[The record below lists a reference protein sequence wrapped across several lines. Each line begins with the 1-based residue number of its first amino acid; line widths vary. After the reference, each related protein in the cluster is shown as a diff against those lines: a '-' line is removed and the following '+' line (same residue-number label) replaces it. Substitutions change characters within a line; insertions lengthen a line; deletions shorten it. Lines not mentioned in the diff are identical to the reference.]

1 MFTLFFFKNSNLNL
15 KSGSRLT
22 LILDILEACRTCS
35 TAMRMEF
42 CNVQRLRL
50 FCQVLTLF
58 SVDQSSQHQHQN
70 NIYHR
75 TIQNRPLFLIKT
87 TKQKSA
93 ISTTITTTTTTK
105 NIKWERQRDKNNV
118 VILKVRKGRLRG
130 GVGREAD
137 ANGSHSRLTGKFVV
151 HFRDK
156 GLREG
161 SHGSKGVS
169 KSKQFCSFSAGNCLA

>member
-15 KSGSRLT
+15 KNGNRLT

-35 TAMRMEF
+35 TAMRMYL
-42 CNVQRLRL
+42 CNVQPLRL
-50 FCQVLTLF
+50 LCQVLTLF

-70 NIYHR
+70 NFYHR
-75 TIQNRPLFLIKT
+75 TIQNRPLFLTKT
-87 TKQKSA
+87 TKQEFA
-93 ISTTITTTTTTK
+93 ISTTITTTKITTK

-130 GVGREAD
+130 GGGREAD

-161 SHGSKGVS
+161 FHSSKGVS
-169 KSKQFCSFSAGNCLA
+169 K